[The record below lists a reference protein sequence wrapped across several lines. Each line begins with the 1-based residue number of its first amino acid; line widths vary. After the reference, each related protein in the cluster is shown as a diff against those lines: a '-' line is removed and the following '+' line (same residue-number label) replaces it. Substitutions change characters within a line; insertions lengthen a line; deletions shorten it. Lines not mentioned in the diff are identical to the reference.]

1 LVQPIPFAVAVGA
14 HARHVARAVVAV
26 LPRLLRLRRQKGLSQ
41 SELGR
46 LADLHDTHI
55 GHFERGTSRPGG
67 DTLKRLADALD
78 VTGITCWKG

>member
-1 LVQPIPFAVAVGA
+1 M
-14 HARHVARAVVAV
+14 
-26 LPRLLRLRRQKGLSQ
+26 
-41 SELGR
+41 
-46 LADLHDTHI
+46 ADLHDTHI

>member
-1 LVQPIPFAVAVGA
+1 MPFAVAVGA

-26 LPRLLRLRRQKGLSQ
+26 LPRLRDLRRQKGLSQ

>member
-1 LVQPIPFAVAVGA
+1 MPFAVAVGA